1 MGSIEIPSIN
11 INLPIYHGTSDE
23 VLSAGVGHL
32 NGSSLPIGGVN
43 IKSILT
49 AHRGLPSSKL
59 FTRLDELVEGDLFFI
74 RVLNET
80 LAYKVNDIQVID
92 PEDVAGL
99 EIEEGKD
106 LVSLITCTPYGLNT
120 HRLVVTGERTEYEP
134 AIYENIESKN
144 MSIREYVF
152 LAIPFVFLTIIVG
165 RRIKSAKK
173 KLKVLVSTL
182 ILLSVPISVMA
193 SPRAIISDS
202 VIINKG
208 DGSVVIPPSEVLD
221 EILNNE
227 TSLSNKGS
235 ITIKLAN
242 VKNNQSKEGVE
253 FSISKIADI
262 EDGLYK
268 VKEDYKGVEVD
279 LNNIKTANDL
289 ELAAE
294 LFKKVAKTDNL
305 MKTNANGEC
314 NIEDLDVGVYLVYAK
329 NIANYDNITPF
340 IVSIPSWNETDK
352 SMSYDIQVIPK
363 HTEIIKKIRLRFQ
376 QQHMMEIQFI

>member
-1 MGSIEIPSIN
+1 
-11 INLPIYHGTSDE
+11 
-23 VLSAGVGHL
+23 
-32 NGSSLPIGGVN
+32 
-43 IKSILT
+43 
-49 AHRGLPSSKL
+49 
-59 FTRLDELVEGDLFFI
+59 
-74 RVLNET
+74 
-80 LAYKVNDIQVID
+80 
-92 PEDVAGL
+92 
-99 EIEEGKD
+99 
-106 LVSLITCTPYGLNT
+106 
-120 HRLVVTGERTEYEP
+120 
-134 AIYENIESKN
+134 
-144 MSIREYVF
+144 
-152 LAIPFVFLTIIVG
+152 
-165 RRIKSAKK
+165 
-173 KLKVLVSTL
+173 
-182 ILLSVPISVMA
+182 MA